1 MVAMSNQMIEITTAD
16 GVAEAY
22 VTSPGD
28 GEHPA
33 VLFYIDAIG
42 LRPRTKEMA
51 DRIAGWGY
59 TVMAPN
65 VFYRDGTAAELAPT
79 EDLRVAGNRE
89 KFFEGAMKRVG
100 AHTSDQAKLDL
111 EAYVAALQG
120 LPTAKAGDIGVTGYC
135 MGGRL
140 ALRAASLRP
149 DVIAAVGAFHAGG
162 LATDADDSPHR
173 SVGDA
178 RAELF
183 FGHADQ
189 DRSNPAEAIAT
200 LEAAL
205 DEAGLTY
212 TSEVFEGA
220 AHGYTMSDT
229 STYDEAATER
239 HFREL
244 EALFARNLS

>member
-1 MVAMSNQMIEITTAD
+1 MSNQTIEIATAD

-28 GEHPA
+28 GQYPP

-42 LRPRTKEMA
+42 LRPRIEEMA

-65 VFYRDGTAAELAPT
+65 VFYRDGTAVELAPT
-79 EDLRVAGNRE
+79 EDLRVPENRAT
-89 KFFEGAMKRVG
+89 FFEGAMKRVG
-100 AHTSDQAKLDL
+100 AHTPEQAFGDLD
-111 EAYVAALQG
+111 AYVSALQA
-120 LPTAKAGDIGVTGYC
+120 LSTAKPGDLGVTGYC

-140 ALRAASLRP
+140 GLRAGYKRP
-149 DVIAAVGAFHAGG
+149 DVVAATGAFHAAG
-162 LATDADDSPHR
+162 LVTDDAHSVHR
-173 SVGDA
+173 QIGTA

-183 FGHADQ
+183 LGHADQ

-205 DEAGLTY
+205 DETGLIY

-220 AHGYTMSDT
+220 WHGYTMADS
-229 STYDEAATER
+229 SAYDQAATER

-244 EALFARNLS
+244 EALFARNLT

>member
-1 MVAMSNQMIEITTAD
+1 MRNQTIEIPTAD

-28 GEHPA
+28 GRYPP

-42 LRPRTKEMA
+42 LRPRIEDMA

-65 VFYRDGTAAELAPT
+65 VFYRDGTAAALAPT
-79 EDLRVAGNRE
+79 EDLRVPENRE
-89 KFFEGAMKRVG
+89 KFFEVAMKRVR
-100 AHTSDQAKLDL
+100 AHTAEQAFGDLD
-111 EAYVAALQG
+111 AYIAALQA
-120 LPTAKAGDIGVTGYC
+120 LPTARAGDIGVTGYC

-140 ALRAASLRP
+140 ALRAACRRP
-149 DVIAAVGAFHAGG
+149 DVIAATGVFHAGG
-162 LATDADDSPHR
+162 LVTQAGDSPHLA
-173 SVGDA
+173 VANA

-183 FGHADQ
+183 FGHADG
-189 DRSNPAEAIAT
+189 DRSNPPEAIAT

-205 DEAGLTY
+205 DEAELTY

-220 AHGYTMSDT
+220 SHGYTMADS
-229 STYDEAATER
+229 SAYDKQATER

-244 EALFARNLS
+244 EALLARNLSRT

>member
-1 MVAMSNQMIEITTAD
+1 MSNQMIEIPTAD

-28 GEHPA
+28 GQYPP

-42 LRPRTKEMA
+42 LRPRIEEMA

-79 EDLRVAGNRE
+79 EDLRVPENRE
-89 KFFEGAMKRVG
+89 KFFGGVMGRVG
-100 AHTSDQAKLDL
+100 AHTSDQALSDL
-111 EAYVAALQG
+111 EAYVAALQEQ
-120 LPTAKAGDIGVTGYC
+120 PTSKPGDIGVTGYC

-140 ALRAASLRP
+140 ALRAAGTRP
-149 DVIAAVGAFHAGG
+149 DVVGAIGMFHAGG
-162 LATDADDSPHR
+162 LVTDAADSPHR
-173 SVGDA
+173 SAGSA
-178 RAELF
+178 RAEVF
-183 FGHADQ
+183 AGHADK
-189 DRSNPAEAIAT
+189 DHSNPVEAIAT
-200 LEAAL
+200 LNETF

-212 TSEVFEGA
+212 TSEIFEGA
-220 AHGYTMSDT
+220 PHGYTMSDT
-229 STYDEAATER
+229 SMYDAAATER

>member
-1 MVAMSNQMIEITTAD
+1 MRNQTIEIPTGD

-22 VTSPGD
+22 VTSPGE
-28 GEHPA
+28 GQYPP

-42 LRPRTKEMA
+42 LRPRIEEMA

-79 EDLRVAGNRE
+79 EDLRVPENRE
-89 KFFEGAMKRVG
+89 KFFEGAMQRVG
-100 AHTSDQAKLDL
+100 AHTTDQAFGDLD
-111 EAYVAALQG
+111 AYVAALQT
-120 LPTAKAGDIGVTGYC
+120 LPTAQAGDIGVTGYC

-140 ALRAASLRP
+140 ALRAACRRA
-149 DVIAAVGAFHAGG
+149 DVVAATGAFHAGG
-162 LATDADDSPHR
+162 LVTAEDDSPHR
-173 SVGDA
+173 GVGNA

-205 DEAGLTY
+205 DETELTY
-212 TSEVFEGA
+212 TSQIFEGA
-220 AHGYTMSDT
+220 PHGYTMADS
-229 STYDEAATER
+229 SMYDEAATER

-244 EALFARNLS
+244 EALFDRNLSRN